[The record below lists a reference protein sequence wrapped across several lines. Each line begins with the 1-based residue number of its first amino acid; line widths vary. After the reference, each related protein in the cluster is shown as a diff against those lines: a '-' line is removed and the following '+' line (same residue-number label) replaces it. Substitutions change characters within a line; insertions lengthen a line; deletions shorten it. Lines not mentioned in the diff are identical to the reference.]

1 LTVAGVGT
9 LAVLITLAL
18 AMPLAW
24 KWQLGLRRCAL
35 WLTLIAGASG
45 ALVSLVGAATGLF
58 PVLQVAA
65 AVVSAMV
72 ISVAFLAYRFYR
84 DPDRRCPALPGA
96 ILSPADGTV
105 VYVKR
110 SPVGSLPESQKRGH
124 RYELSELART
134 PLGSG
139 ETIVVGIAMSFLDV
153 HVNRAPIGGRVVQ
166 RTHVRGG
173 FRSLRH
179 PDAVSTNER
188 ATTLIERDGFQ
199 VAVVQIAS
207 RLVRQIVGFVRVG
220 DTLAVGQRLGVIRFG
235 SQVDIVMPAH
245 DDLQI
250 AVRSGDRVRAGESV
264 LGFVDAERAAAAASQ
279 IGAVVIG
286 SDFRGLGVVRSLGR
300 RGIPT
305 VVIDS
310 EPRSAWFSRYASRRL
325 RWDGSMG
332 GPEFTDFLIAA
343 AQAFG
348 LYRWMLLPLQDEVVE
363 LVAREHEK
371 LSAVFTL
378 VTPPWPVAR
387 WVLDKRLLH
396 QLAEE
401 TGVPHPHSWSLDG
414 RAQDDLGISFPAVVK
429 PRMSARLQH
438 SHRRKAIAVRSS
450 GELAAAIRSLEG
462 TVPLRELIVQEYIP
476 GAGESQ
482 FSVAALCRDGSL
494 VCAMTAR
501 RRRQYPIDFGMSS
514 CFVESIDVPALLD
527 PARRLVRALGLSGL
541 VEIEFKRDHRDGQFK
556 LLDINIRP
564 WGWHTLGAACGLDFA
579 YLAFLEAIGDRVK
592 TSPPVYGARWRRLLT
607 DLPAAAREIEAGIL
621 SPIGYLRSFRG
632 TTVPSVFDLSDP
644 LPALGDVVSAIVR
657 LARFR
662 LRGSSAAAGHEADG
676 PSGSRVTAAP
686 AAASQP
692 RHGEKA

>member
-1 LTVAGVGT
+1 MAGVGT

-18 AMPLAW
+18 ATPFAW
-24 KWQLGLRRCAL
+24 KWQLGIRRCAL
-35 WLTLIAGASG
+35 WLTLVAGACG
-45 ALVSLVGAATGLF
+45 VLASLAGAATGLL
-58 PVLQVAA
+58 PVLQVAV
-65 AVVSAMV
+65 AVVSAML

-84 DPDRRCPALPGA
+84 DPERRSPALPGA
-96 ILSPADGTV
+96 ILSPADGAV

-110 SPVGSLPESQKRGH
+110 SPAGSLPESQKRGH
-124 RYELSELART
+124 TYELSELART

-139 ETIVVGIAMSFLDV
+139 DAIVVGIAMSFLDV

-166 RTHVRGG
+166 RTHISGG

-188 ATTLIERDGFQ
+188 ATTLIEQDGFQ
-199 VAVVQIAS
+199 LAVVQIAS
-207 RLVRQIVGFVRVG
+207 RLVRQIVGFVREG
-220 DTLAVGQRLGVIRFG
+220 DTLAMGQRLGVIRFG
-235 SQVDIVMPAH
+235 SQVDIVMPAR

-250 AVRSGDRVRAGESV
+250 AVRPGNRVRAGESV
-264 LGFVDAERAAAAASQ
+264 LGFVDAERAAAPASQ

-310 EPRSAWFSRYASRRL
+310 EPRSAWFSRYTGRRL
-325 RWDGSMG
+325 RWNGSMG
-332 GPEFTDFLIAA
+332 VPEFTDFLIAA
-343 AQAFG
+343 ARTFG
-348 LYRWMLLPLQDEVVE
+348 LHRWVLLPLQDEVVE

-378 VTPPWPVAR
+378 ATPPWPVAR
-387 WVLDKRLLH
+387 WALDKRLLQ

-401 TGVPHPHSWSLDG
+401 TGVPYPRSWSLEG

-429 PRMSARLQH
+429 PRMSAGLQH

-450 GELAAAIRSLEG
+450 GELAAAIRALEG
-462 TVPLRELIVQEYIP
+462 TVPPQELTVQEFIP

-482 FSVAALCRDGSL
+482 FSVAALCHDGAL
-494 VCAMTAR
+494 VCVMTAR

-514 CFVESIDVPALLD
+514 CFVESVEVPALLD
-527 PARRLVRALGLSGL
+527 PAQRLVRALGLSGL

-579 YLAFLEAIGDRVK
+579 YLGFLEAIGDRVE
-592 TSPPVYGARWRRLLT
+592 TSRPVYGPRWRRLLT
-607 DLPAAAREIEAGIL
+607 DLPAAAREVQAGIS
-621 SPIGYLRSFRG
+621 SPIGYLRSFKG
-632 TTVPSVFDLSDP
+632 MTVPSVFDLSDP
-644 LPALGDVVSAIVR
+644 LPALGDLASAIVR

-662 LRGSSAAAGHEADG
+662 VGRLTAKAGHAARGASES
-676 PSGSRVTAAP
+676 PLTAASP
-686 AAASQP
+686 AASQM
-692 RHGEKA
+692 REGGKA